1 MPDATSGRAAPGP
14 QASELAGRVAVLG
27 VRHHGPGSARSVVAE
42 LDRLRPGV
50 VLIEGPADADPLL
63 ALATAPGMAPP
74 VALLA
79 YAPEAPKLSSFWPYA
94 IFSPEWQALTWAAGH
109 GVPVRFCDLPAG
121 AVLAQREADQP
132 PRPAEEPPPEDGQPR
147 SEDGQLPDEDG
158 QQDPRPSPADWDTG
172 TGGEEDGGLYS
183 LDPIGEMAAAAGYD
197 DPERWWD
204 DLVESRAEPGEAASP
219 GPYRTSEV
227 FAALTEAMAELR
239 EVEQRVAQRHS
250 TQTGITVRPGTSTLR
265 EQRREAHMRQVLRA
279 ALKQTDAPVAVVCG
293 AWHAPALAGPLPP
306 ASKDAALL
314 RGLPR
319 RKAAL
324 AWVPWTH
331 SRLATASGYGAGI
344 TSPGWYH
351 HLFTAQDKTIERWMT
366 RVAGVLRAHDLPVSS
381 AHVIEAVRLAHAL
394 ATLRGRPLAGLA
406 EVSEATRAVLCEGDD
421 VAAAFV
427 TRDLVVGELLG
438 SVPDEAP
445 PVPLDAD
452 LRARARSLRLR
463 IEPLARTLE
472 LDLRKET
479 DRAKSAFLH
488 QLAALGIGWGAI
500 TDDLVKGTGTWRE
513 TWSLCWRP
521 ELAVDIIDAAVWG
534 TTVAGAATARIIDQ
548 ASGAGHLADVTRAV
562 ERVLLAELTDAL
574 GPVLR
579 ALDARAAMDSDVADL
594 MGAVP
599 ALVRAVR
606 YGNVRGTDTA
616 SLAAVVDALTVRV
629 CAGLPAAVGGLAD
642 EAATALRSALD
653 AMHAALALYEMALP
667 ETAPP
672 ETAPPE
678 TAGRPATGVTPRAR
692 WLAVLGSVAGR
703 RDVHGLLAGRV
714 TRLLADAGVLPWPQ
728 AARRLGAALSVG
740 VAAAA
745 KAAWVEGFLS
755 GGGLLL
761 VHDRDLLGL
770 LDAWLASLDEE
781 DFMDALPLLRRTFG
795 EFSAPERAS
804 IARAVRRTPAGRGPA
819 RPPAGTARGDTP
831 GDEFDADRA
840 AAALRTVALILGGAR

>member
-1 MPDATSGRAAPGP
+1 MPDAD
-14 QASELAGRVAVLG
+14 RVAVLG

-50 VLIEGPADADPLL
+50 VLVEGPADADPLL
-63 ALATAPGMAPP
+63 ALAAAPGMAPP

-79 YAPEAPKLSSFWPYA
+79 YAPEAPRLSSFWPFA
-94 IFSPEWQALTWAAGH
+94 VFSPEWQALTWAARH
-109 GVPVRFCDLPAG
+109 AVPVRFCDLPAG
-121 AVLAQREADQP
+121 AVLAQREAEQADREAEQADREAQQP
-132 PRPAEEPPPEDGQPR
+132 DPGADRADDDADAYEAFDG
-147 SEDGQLPDEDG
+147 SLF
-158 QQDPRPSPADWDTG
+158 
-172 TGGEEDGGLYS
+172 S

-204 DLVESRAEPGEAASP
+204 DVVESRMDGGSP
-219 GPYRTSEV
+219 FIPL
-227 FAALTEAMAELR
+227 AEAMAELR

-250 TQTGITVRPGTSTLR
+250 TDTGTAVRPGTATLR

-279 ALKQTDAPVAVVCG
+279 ALKETGQPVAVVCG

-306 ASKDAALL
+306 ASRDAALL

-351 HLFTAQDKTIERWMT
+351 HLFTAPDKTIERWMT
-366 RVAGVLRAHDLPVSS
+366 RVARVLRAHDLPVSS
-381 AHVIEAVRLAHAL
+381 AHVIEAVRLAQAL
-394 ATLRGRPLAGLA
+394 ASLRGRPLAGLA
-406 EVSEATRAVLCEGDD
+406 EVSEATKAVLCEGDE

-472 LDLRKET
+472 LDLRKES

-500 TDDLVKGTGTWRE
+500 TEDLVKGTGTWRE

-521 ELAVDIIDAAVWG
+521 ELAVDIIDAAIWG
-534 TTVAGAATARIIDQ
+534 TTVAGAATARLIDLA
-548 ASGAGHLADVTRAV
+548 ASASQLPEVTGAV
-562 ERVLLAELTDAL
+562 ERVLLAELTGAL

-579 ALDARAAMDSDVADL
+579 ALDARAAADSDVTDL
-594 MGAVP
+594 MAAVP

-606 YGNVRGTDTA
+606 YGDVRGTDTA

-642 EAATALRSALD
+642 EAATVLRSALD
-653 AMHAALALYEMALP
+653 AMHAALALYDPASGP
-667 ETAPP
+667 GGG
-672 ETAPPE
+672 
-678 TAGRPATGVTPRAR
+678 GRADPRPPATREDPAPRAR
-692 WLAVLGSVAGR
+692 WLTVLGSIAGR
-703 RDVHGLLAGRV
+703 RDVHGLLAGRI
-714 TRLLADAGVLPWPQ
+714 TRLLADAGVLPWPE

-740 VAAAA
+740 VTAPA

-761 VHDRDLLGL
+761 VHDRDLLGV
-770 LDAWLASLDEE
+770 LDGWLASLDED

-804 IARAVRRTPAGRGPA
+804 IGTAVAAMSAGGAPAGP
-819 RPPAGTARGDTP
+819 RPGR
-831 GDEFDADRA
+831 DESFDADRA